1 MWRRFSVFAGGAAL
15 AAAEQV
21 CAGGPA
27 VPADVLDLL
36 TALVEK
42 SLLTVRDG
50 ADGPRYLMLEIIRAY
65 GQERNWPRPASR
77 TPPGRR
83 TPVTSGGWPPRR
95 GTSCSR
101 ADQLTWLR
109 RLAADQ
115 DNLHTAIRAA
125 VAAGDADTAV
135 GLAGDLGWYWWLRGL
150 KAEGAELISDALTVA
165 DGAAP
170 EPTAVTCTMGALLT
184 MDDDDN
190 HLAVQKFQRAAELAA
205 QIPEPSN
212 PVLRLVGPLAA
223 VIHIA
228 VGMPVDTVPGS
239 PLDGVAADENP
250 WMRSVARVIRGQ
262 LGLNFGYGHHEA
274 EADFRAALAT
284 FREIGER
291 WGTAFS
297 LISVATLAMWRGDF
311 TAAAADMQEAL
322 ALASE
327 LGTTEDMV
335 YFRLQLARCF
345 WLIGD
350 HDLAR
355 ATMAEA
361 RAEAERIGLPS
372 MLSLAALVAADQ
384 YRLDGDLAAAQEAV
398 DTATGLLPQQKS
410 SLQLRAMLDTAAGL
424 IAVAAGDLRRAGT
437 SSPRR

>member
-1 MWRRFSVFAGGAAL
+1 
-15 AAAEQV
+15 
-21 CAGGPA
+21 
-27 VPADVLDLL
+27 
-36 TALVEK
+36 
-42 SLLTVRDG
+42 
-50 ADGPRYLMLEIIRAY
+50 
-65 GQERNWPRPASR
+65 
-77 TPPGRR
+77 
-83 TPVTSGGWPPRR
+83 
-95 GTSCSR
+95 
-101 ADQLTWLR
+101 
-109 RLAADQ
+109 
-115 DNLHTAIRAA
+115 
-125 VAAGDADTAV
+125 
-135 GLAGDLGWYWWLRGL
+135 
-150 KAEGAELISDALTVA
+150 
-165 DGAAP
+165 
-170 EPTAVTCTMGALLT
+170 MGALLT

-228 VGMPVDTVPGS
+228 VGMRVDTVPGS

-322 ALASE
+322 ALTSE

-355 ATMAEA
+355 TTMAEA

-398 DTATGLLPQQKS
+398 DTAAGLLPQQKT
-410 SLQLRAMLDTAAGL
+410 SLQLQAMLDTAAGL
-424 IAVAAGDLRRAGT
+424 IALAAGDLPAGRDKLTTAVTTAVGSKDRPVLAAVLIGVADLASQDGDADRAARLLGASIMVRGIQDRSAPDFPRVARAARAALGAVAYDDAFEAGQ
-437 SSPRR
+437 SSTLESVLALAGLGQGS